1 VLRHHAEVKRH
12 FLNPDSVAPGRG
24 YSHGVTVSGGH
35 TTWTAGQVAFDDDEK
50 LVGEGDIVAQT
61 RRVFENLSA
70 VLAEAGATWADV
82 VKLNYF
88 VTDLSRLDEIRA
100 VRNEFLDA
108 AHLPASTLVQ
118 VAGLARPDLLIEVE
132 AVVVVE

>member
-1 VLRHHAEVKRH
+1 VKRR
-12 FLNPDSVAPGRG
+12 FLTPDSLAPGRG

-35 TTWTAGQVAFDDDEK
+35 TTWTAGQVAFDTDGN

-70 VLAEAGATWADV
+70 VLAEAGATWSDV

-88 VTDLSRLDEIRA
+88 VTDMSRVEEIRG
-100 VRNEFLDA
+100 VRNEFLDPDR
-108 AHLPASTLVQ
+108 LPASTLVQ
-118 VAGLARPDLLIEVE
+118 VAGLVRPELLIEVE
-132 AVVVVE
+132 AIVVVD